1 MRLAKKY
8 SVPQEI
14 AVLYE
19 FLNSTD
25 QRQFLEKGE
34 QHVPSDHLASAA
46 QLEAWMR
53 GAGLLAKGQ
62 RITANDHRRALEL
75 RAAIRFFLQIS
86 PESRS
91 TPNSFVDRLNKLSEF
106 YPLVV
111 RNIDSGSLVLQP
123 AAGTN
128 ALGIV
133 LAELFSLAQSGRLD
147 RLKMCD
153 SPECGWVFFDRS
165 KPANRRWCSS
175 SLCGNRQKTRDY
187 RNRIKAGT
195 SAASVH
201 RQS

>member
-25 QRQFLEKGE
+25 QRQYLEKGQ

-62 RITANDHRRALEL
+62 RITANDHQLALGL
-75 RAAIRFFLQIS
+75 RAAIRSFLQMP

-133 LAELFSLAQSGRLD
+133 LAELFSLARAAAAAGLI
-147 RLKMCD
+147 LLLIAIL
-153 SPECGWVFFDRS
+153 
-165 KPANRRWCSS
+165 PANVHAARAEV
-175 SLCGNRQKTRDY
+175 TF
-187 RNRIKAGT
+187 
-195 SAASVH
+195 AASLRRRSLYAFRCSVDPWWYS
-201 RQS
+201 RFSGGKR